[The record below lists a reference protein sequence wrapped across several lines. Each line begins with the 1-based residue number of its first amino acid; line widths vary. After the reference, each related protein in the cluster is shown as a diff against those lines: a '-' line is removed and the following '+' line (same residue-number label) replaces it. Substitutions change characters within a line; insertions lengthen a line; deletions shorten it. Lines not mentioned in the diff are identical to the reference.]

1 MQLALSEQPDLI
13 ISDLMMP
20 GMGGE
25 ALVAALRGNWQT
37 EDIPVVMLSARADDA
52 LRLQMLQSSVQEFL
66 YKPFSVGELLARVG
80 RLIGERRR
88 SALRLKQALY
98 AAEQIAWELDLD
110 DGALQE
116 EGPVGRM
123 FGEADDYRHGRLD
136 NLLRQIHPEDLEELR
151 QRWLALPARQGENHH
166 ECQFRVSLPDG
177 GHAWV
182 QVSASLWRD
191 ADGSRGA
198 RWVLPV
204 TFPRSNARSSI
215 SSFWPSTTA

>member
-1 MQLALSEQPDLI
+1 MQRALSEQPDLI

-98 AAEQIAWELDLD
+98 AAEQFAWELDLD
-110 DGALQE
+110 DGA
-116 EGPVGRM
+116 
-123 FGEADDYRHGRLD
+123 
-136 NLLRQIHPEDLEELR
+136 
-151 QRWLALPARQGENHH
+151 
-166 ECQFRVSLPDG
+166 G
-177 GHAWV
+177 G
-182 QVSASLWRD
+182 
-191 ADGSRGA
+191 
-198 RWVLPV
+198 
-204 TFPRSNARSSI
+204 
-215 SSFWPSTTA
+215 